1 MKREDILKQVN
12 EIFVEVLENP
22 SVKLNETTKAD
33 DIAEWDSLTHIQL
46 VVTLER
52 HFNMRFTTNEIQGW
66 NSVGEMLNT
75 IEAKLS

>member
-1 MKREDILKQVN
+1 MTRADILKQVN

-22 SVKLNETTKAD
+22 SVKLSETTKAD

-52 HFNMRFTTNEIQGW
+52 HFKMRFTTTEIQNW

-75 IEAKLS
+75 IEAKLN